1 MYGMSV
7 NAMAIFSPI
16 LATLLLI
23 FIWSSLT
30 KMRQRLTSTLL
41 EETAESKNDRGR
53 QRNIYMTQIL
63 VM

>member
-53 QRNIYMTQIL
+53 QRNIYI
-63 VM
+63 